1 MIEGVDLKRCVVLS
15 TVLILAVSVQYAHAQ
30 SAKDALMSLKKLQ
43 SKCEAGI
50 LYNEYPPSLAE
61 AKVQVM
67 DYLQSPV
74 SSNEPEFSEA
84 LGSALGHYECAG
96 HIFDYMYN
104 AGAGQHFV
112 STQDPSLFA
121 KVKQRYPELSI
132 YVSKDISGFSYSE
145 AIQVMWARAASE
157 VERAFDNFPSK
168 AVKKTARKAVE
179 QADPGD
185 ADATDG
191 RLKKQVNALK
201 HEVRRLKKENKELRR
216 ELDRLK
222 GRQ

>member
-1 MIEGVDLKRCVVLS
+1 MKRCVILS
-15 TVLILAVSVQYAHAQ
+15 AVLILVVSVQSVYAQ
-30 SAKDALMSLKKLQ
+30 SAKEALMSLKKLQ

-61 AKVQVM
+61 TKAQVM
-67 DYLQSPV
+67 DYLQSPL
-74 SSNEPEFSEA
+74 SSDEPEFAEA

-96 HIFDYMYN
+96 QVFDYMYK

-112 STQDPSLFA
+112 STLDPSLFA
-121 KVKQRYPELSI
+121 KVKQRYPELNI
-132 YVSKDISGFSYSE
+132 YVNKDISGFSYSE

-157 VERAFDNFPSK
+157 VERAFDNLPSR
-168 AVKKTARKAVE
+168 AGKTTSGKAVE
-179 QADPGD
+179 QADPDD
-185 ADATDG
+185 ADVTDG
-191 RLKKQVNALK
+191 RLKQQVNALK

-216 ELDRLK
+216 EVDRLK